1 LPGVIET
8 VTAVNEVGAIS
19 GIEPQREILF
29 GEMFGTSN
37 AFDRP
42 GGSFDLGSWM
52 AAPYVLVRF
61 PGKNRALSRETKV
74 EKDTAIRIVFLPIY
88 HLQEV
93 NGSRCHQL

>member
-52 AAPYVLVRF
+52 ADIL
-61 PGKNRALSRETKV
+61 L
-74 EKDTAIRIVFLPIY
+74 FLFNQGFN
-88 HLQEV
+88 L
-93 NGSRCHQL
+93 G